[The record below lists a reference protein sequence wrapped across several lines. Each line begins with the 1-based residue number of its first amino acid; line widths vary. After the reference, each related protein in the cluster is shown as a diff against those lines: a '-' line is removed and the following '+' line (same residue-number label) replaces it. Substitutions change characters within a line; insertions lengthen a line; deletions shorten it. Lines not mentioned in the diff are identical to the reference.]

1 MASKDSQT
9 PVSSSGRPLR
19 TRITFYRGIRT
30 IGGNLIDVEYGES
43 HILFD
48 FGTVYKP
55 EEPQQPSDL
64 RDLVSCDYVPYIDG
78 IFDRDI
84 PVPGHEWHPDPHKH
98 AAVFVSHAH
107 LDHSKMINYIDR
119 EIPLYA
125 SEETKAVLEAM
136 NTTDDFDYPPYAIAC
151 GSKGPHTRPIEGVAW
166 GHSVQIGQIMVTVLQ
181 VDHDAYGAS
190 GFRIETPDKV
200 IAYTGDIR
208 FHGFLGDKTR
218 AFLSANTGADA
229 LIMEGT
235 SLSFQK
241 PGEQSSEG
249 KPTEASVC
257 ERIAQ
262 LVAASPKRQI
272 TFNYYLTNIERI
284 EHLIDAIDS
293 TVPGRITVLSDYA
306 AYVFTAVTGRPVHFY
321 RSECDGACGKLDPA
335 YEIALDDLIQDDHQ
349 YFWQLDDA
357 VRGTHLDD
365 LASGGLYIHTGA
377 TPLGPY
383 DPAYAPFFQ
392 AFADHGIETEAV
404 SCTGHA
410 YVDDEFSIIDAI
422 KPKMLLPV
430 HGEHPERYFN
440 QYGSMVLPEPGLVV
454 EL

>member
-1 MASKDSQT
+1 MASKDSET
-9 PVSSSGRPLR
+9 SVSASGRPLR

-30 IGGNLIDVEYGES
+30 IGGNLIDVEYGDS

-55 EEPQQPSDL
+55 AEPQQPSNL
-64 RDLVSCDYVPYIDG
+64 PDLVDLGYVPYIEG

-84 PVPGHEWHPDPHKH
+84 PVPGHDWHPDPHAH
-98 AAVFVSHAH
+98 AAVFISHAH

-119 EIPLYA
+119 DIPLYA
-125 SEETKAVLEAM
+125 SVQTKAVLEAM
-136 NTTDDFDYPPYAIAC
+136 NTTDDFDYPPYAIER
-151 GSKGPHTRPIEGVAW
+151 GEGGPHTRPIEGVAW
-166 GHSVQIGQIMVTVLQ
+166 GHSVQVGQIKVTVLQ

-190 GFRIETPDKV
+190 GFRIETPDKA

-208 FHGFLGDKTR
+208 FHGFLADRSR
-218 AFLSANTGADA
+218 AFLSANAGADA

-235 SLSFQK
+235 SLSFRK
-241 PGEQSSEG
+241 PGG
-249 KPTEASVC
+249 CGNDDKPTETSVC
-257 ERIAQ
+257 EDIAQ
-262 LVAASPKRQI
+262 LVASNPDRQI

-284 EHLIDAIDS
+284 GHLIDAIDR
-293 TVPGRITVLSDYA
+293 TTVLSDYA
-306 AYVFTAVTGRPVHFY
+306 AYVFSAVTGRPVHYY
-321 RSECDGACGKLDPA
+321 RSECDCTCGELDPE
-335 YEIALDDLIQDDHQ
+335 YEISLADLIHDDHQ

-357 VRGTHLDD
+357 VRGAHLDD
-365 LASGGLYIHTGA
+365 LARGGLYIHTGA

-383 DPAYAPFFQ
+383 DPSYAPFFQ
-392 AFADHGIETEAV
+392 AFADHGIETEAI

-410 YVDDEFSIIDAI
+410 YVDAAFSIIDAI
-422 KPKMLLPV
+422 KPHVLFPV